1 MLEKIYMILRKNDV
15 EIEYDTFVY
24 GFISLIKYMIFFIL
38 LFAIAIII
46 NLVYEVFLLSIL
58 FCVLR
63 KYSGGFHFTSNVI
76 CFSFSVLSI
85 LLFSYL
91 IHICHFSIFLT
102 IVIGFCSFF
111 IVKYLSPQDCKNK
124 RLTQSE
130 KKYYN
135 QISKL
140 LVFLFSIFSIIFY
153 TNFNI
158 ISRAIIISLIFL
170 SLNLIIANYIN
181 NHK

>member
-46 NLVYEVFLLSIL
+46 NLVYEVFL
-58 FCVLR
+58 
-63 KYSGGFHFTSNVI
+63 
-76 CFSFSVLSI
+76 LSI